1 MKRVVGGKSSMDSN
15 MFVTCVT
22 TLVIASIALIG
33 TINANPPY
41 YVKPIEDENDYAR
54 VLELS
59 LLFYEAQRSGKLP
72 ENNRIPWRR
81 DSALEDRGL
90 NGEDLTGGYYD
101 AGDFVKFGFTMAST
115 TTLLAWGAVSWPEAY
130 NAAGQLDEL
139 RKAIKWATDY
149 FIKCHVSEY
158 VFYGQVGDFSLDHTF
173 WGRPEE
179 LNTTRPAYKIDP
191 DHPGSDLAGE
201 TAAALAASSIV
212 FRNYN
217 PEYSANCLKH
227 AKELYKFANKY
238 RGLYHEAIRGAAQY
252 YESTDYGDELAWA
265 AIWLFKATNDTM
277 YLEEAEHHYQH
288 FHLKE
293 RPNEFFYNKKVAGVQ
308 VLLAQMT
315 GQPEYQN
322 AARAFCDF
330 SVYQQKRTPKGLLY
344 IDKFGTLCHAA
355 NVAFVCLEAA
365 DSSGIGDSQKYREFA
380 EQQIYYM
387 LGGGG
392 RSYVVGWGRNPPK
405 QPHHAAS
412 SCPDRPAICGWSEFD
427 KDAPNPQIL
436 YGALVSGPD
445 EADKFHDHREDYVY
459 TEVTLDY
466 NAGFTSALAGLL
478 QLRVKSTT

>member
-1 MKRVVGGKSSMDSN
+1 MELN
-15 MFVTCVT
+15 AFVIYVA
-22 TLVIASIALIG
+22 TLTIASIAFID

-72 ENNRIPWRR
+72 ENNRIPWRE
-81 DSALEDRGL
+81 DSALDDRGL

-191 DHPGSDLAGE
+191 EHPGSDLAGE
-201 TAAALAASSIV
+201 TAAALAASSMV
-212 FRNYN
+212 FRNHD
-217 PEYSANCLKH
+217 PEYSAKCLKH
-227 AKELYKFANKY
+227 AKELYKFANEY

-265 AIWLFKATNDTM
+265 AVWLFKATNDTM
-277 YLEEAEHHYQH
+277 YLEDAEHHYQH

-330 SVYQQKRTPKGLLY
+330 SVRQQKRTPKGLLY

-365 DSSGIGDSQKYREFA
+365 DSPGIGDPQEYREFA

-412 SCPDRPAICGWSEFD
+412 SCPDRPAVCGWPEFD

>member
-1 MKRVVGGKSSMDSN
+1 MAAMLRVSEIEG
-15 MFVTCVT
+15 
-22 TLVIASIALIG
+22 LPAALRVE
-33 TINANPPY
+33 A
-41 YVKPIEDENDYAR
+41 IEETDYAK
-54 VLELS
+54 VLALS

-72 ENNRIPWRR
+72 PDNRIPWRS
-81 DSALEDRGL
+81 DSALGDRGS

-115 TTLLAWGAVSWPEAY
+115 TTLLAWGALSWPEAY
-130 NAAGQLDEL
+130 EAAGQLNEI
-139 RKAIKWATDY
+139 RKSIKWATDY
-149 FIKCHVSEY
+149 FIKCHVSEF
-158 VFYGQVGDFSLDHTF
+158 VLYGQVGDFTIDHTF

-179 LNTTRPAYKIDP
+179 LNTTRPAFRIDP
-191 DHPGSDLAGE
+191 EHPGSDLAGE

-212 FRNYN
+212 FKNSDYNYSV
-217 PEYSANCLKH
+217 ECLEH
-227 AKELYKFANKY
+227 ARQLYKFANTF

-265 AIWLFKATNDTM
+265 AAWLFKATNDSR
-277 YLEEAEHHYQH
+277 YLEDAEHHYQH

-308 VLLAQMT
+308 VLLAQLT

-330 SVYQQKRTPKGLLY
+330 SVHQQKRTPKGLLY

-365 DSSGIGDSQKYREFA
+365 DTPDIGNSQEYRDFA
-380 EQQIYYM
+380 KQQIHYM
-387 LGGGG
+387 LGGAG
-392 RSYVVGWGRNPPK
+392 RSYVIGWGRDSPN
-405 QPHHAAS
+405 QPHHAAA
-412 SCPDRPAICGWSEFD
+412 SCPNRPAPCGWPEFIS
-427 KDAPNPQIL
+427 KNPNPQIL
-436 YGALVSGPD
+436 HGALVSGPD
-445 EADKFHDHREDYVY
+445 ETDNFRDRREDYVY

-478 QLRVKSTT
+478 QRIVIKNVD

>member
-1 MKRVVGGKSSMDSN
+1 MELSVL
-15 MFVTCVT
+15 VTCIT
-22 TLVIASIALIG
+22 ALVIFLVGIVDR
-33 TINANPPY
+33 TKANPAY
-41 YVKPIEDENDYAR
+41 HGQIHETERDYAR

-72 ENNRIPWRR
+72 DNNRIPWRG
-81 DSALEDRGL
+81 DSAMNDRGL

-130 NAAGQLDEL
+130 ESADQHEQL
-139 RKAIKWATDY
+139 RQAIKWATDY
-149 FIKCHVSEY
+149 FIKCHVSEN

-191 DHPGSDLAGE
+191 EHPGSDLAGE
-201 TAAALAASSIV
+201 TAAALAATSIV
-212 FRNYN
+212 FRSTN
-217 PEYSANCLKH
+217 PEYSSQCLKH
-227 AKELYKFANKY
+227 AKALYRFANTY

-265 AIWLFKATNDTM
+265 AAWLFKATNDSR
-277 YLEEAEHHYQH
+277 YLEDAEHHYQH
-288 FHLKE
+288 FHLRE

-308 VLLAQMT
+308 VLLAQLT
-315 GQPEYQN
+315 GQLEYQN

-330 SVYQQKRTPKGLLY
+330 SVTLQKRTPKGLLY

-365 DSSGIGDSQKYREFA
+365 DSPGIGDPQEYREFA
-380 EQQIYYM
+380 KQQIHYM
-387 LGGGG
+387 LGGSG
-392 RSYVVGWGRNPPK
+392 RSYVVGWGENPPK
-405 QPHHAAS
+405 EPHHAAS
-412 SCPDRPAICGWSEFD
+412 SCPDRPAPCGWPEFD
-427 KDAPNPQIL
+427 RNESNPQVL

-445 EADKFHDHREDYVY
+445 EADKYHDHREDYVY

-478 QLRVKSTT
+478 QLQVQDHK